1 MSDRHEDTGT
11 AGPHAGATLTIDL
24 GALRNN
30 YLKLKAAAGGATCA
44 AAVKGEAY
52 GCGGAEVVSTLAA
65 AGCDVFFVAQ
75 LSEAAAIRAAAGEAT
90 IYVLNGLAPG
100 SAPAFEAID
109 ARPVL
114 GNLEEIDEWAAFC
127 RSRGV
132 KLPAALHVDTGI
144 NRLGLTAADVD
155 ALAIAPDALSE
166 VECTLIM
173 SHLACADEPANPM
186 NADQVARF
194 DTLRARLPAAPASLA
209 NSGGT
214 LNGSAYHYDLV
225 RPGVALYGGNPLA
238 DKPNPM
244 TPVVTLEA
252 GVMQVREIDAG
263 ARVGYGAT
271 WTAERPSRIAL
282 VPVGYYDGYSRA
294 LSTTNASGSTQVWV
308 AGSFAPV
315 VGRVSMD
322 MITVDVTDIP
332 AGGVRRGT
340 TVELIG
346 PHIPVDDV
354 ARWAGTI
361 PYEVLTSLGA
371 RYARVY
377 KDAESE

>member
-1 MSDRHEDTGT
+1 MSDRHKDTGR
-11 AGPHAGATLTIDL
+11 AGLHAGATLTIDL

-30 YLKLKAAAGGATCA
+30 YLKLNAAAGGAICA

-52 GCGGAEVVSTLAA
+52 GCGGAEIVSTLAA

-75 LSEAAAIRAAAGEAT
+75 LSEAAAVRAAAGEAT

-127 RSRGV
+127 RDRGNRFR
-132 KLPAALHVDTGI
+132 AALHVDTGI

-155 ALAIAPDALSE
+155 ALAVAPDALSKF
-166 VECTLIM
+166 ECTLIM

-194 DTLRARLPAAPASLA
+194 DALRARLPAAPASLA

-238 DKPNPM
+238 GQPNPM

-322 MITVDVTDIP
+322 MITVDVTDIA
-332 AGGVRRGT
+332 AGDVRRGT

-346 PHIPVDDV
+346 QHISVDDV
-354 ARWAGTI
+354 AQWAGTI

-377 KDAESE
+377 KNAESE

>member
-1 MSDRHEDTGT
+1 MTDRHEDSDT
-11 AGPHAGATLTIDL
+11 AALHAGATLTIDL

-30 YLKLKAAAGGATCA
+30 YLKLKAAAGGAVCA

-52 GCGGAEVVSTLAA
+52 GCGGAEVVRTLAA
-65 AGCDVFFVAQ
+65 TGCEVFFVAQ
-75 LSEAAAIRAAAGEAT
+75 LSEAAAIRAVAGGAT
-90 IYVLNGLAPG
+90 VYVLNGLPPG
-100 SAPAFEAID
+100 SAPAFEATK

-127 RSRGV
+127 RDRGTR
-132 KLPAALHVDTGI
+132 LPAALHVDSGI

-155 ALAIAPDALSE
+155 TLANAPDALSDF
-166 VECTLIM
+166 ECTLVM
-173 SHLACADEPANPM
+173 SHLARADEPANPM

-194 DTLRARLPAAPASLA
+194 DALRARLPAAPASLA

-214 LNGSAYHYDLV
+214 LNGPAYHYDLV

-238 DKPNPM
+238 DAPNPLS
-244 TPVVTLEA
+244 PVVTLEA
-252 GVMQVREIDAG
+252 RVMQVREIDAG
-263 ARVGYGAT
+263 ASVGYGAT

-282 VPVGYYDGYSRA
+282 IPVGYYDGYSRA
-294 LSTTNASGSTQVWV
+294 LSTTNASGSTRVWV
-308 AGSFAPV
+308 GGSFAPV

-322 MITVDVTDIP
+322 MITVDVTDIA

-346 PHIPVDDV
+346 PHITVDDV